1 MNGSSASSVLLRAK
15 NVTKRFP
22 GVVANDDVTLELRR
36 GRVHCLL
43 GENGAGKS
51 TLADMFY
58 GVHQPDEGVIEL
70 RGEPILMI
78 SPRDAIAAGIGMVRQ
93 HFELVAPMSVLE
105 NVVIGTRGE
114 ARVDLPDGARSSAAI
129 V

>member
-1 MNGSSASSVLLRAK
+1 
-15 NVTKRFP
+15 
-22 GVVANDDVTLELRR
+22 
-36 GRVHCLL
+36 
-43 GENGAGKS
+43 
-51 TLADMFY
+51 MFY

-105 NVVIGTRGE
+105 NVVIEPAARRESIFARRG
-114 ARVDLPDGARSSAAI
+114 I
-129 V
+129 VCSNCV